1 MASKDYT
8 TGWQDSE
15 VATKYVY
22 SRLHEILNT
31 DGDDNMIQELSLFY
45 SEIART
51 YLADTG
57 EKIGSP
63 TRPAELHSIL

>member
-22 SRLHEILNT
+22 FRLHEILDT
-31 DGDDNMIQELSLFY
+31 EGDDDMIQKLSLFY

-63 TRPAELHSIL
+63 THPAGLHSIL